1 MAAAPALWLLICT
14 LTAGLQKVFDS
25 DPAIG
30 FLSHASRFGTAL
42 AEGKLLAPAQNIGQ
56 MRQIV
61 FNDYVDATLAF
72 VFVLVVVCIFVFG
85 LLEIRRARAN
95 DRPTMREIGAEQA
108 TIVHA

>member
-1 MAAAPALWLLICT
+1 MPALWLLICT
-14 LTAGLQKVFDS
+14 LTAGLQKVFHD

-30 FLSHASRFGTAL
+30 FLSHANRFGAAL
-42 AEGKLLAPAQNIGQ
+42 AEGKLLAPAKNLGQ

-61 FNDYVDATLAF
+61 FNDYVDASLAF
-72 VFVLVVVCIFVFG
+72 AFVLVVVSVLVFG

-108 TIVHA
+108 GMAHA